1 MRYFCSKKWEMYS
14 NYSSQTQT
22 PRNSRLIYLGAEGEF
37 AAQPNI
43 TFRTSDF
50 LIEGKRVMHLV

>member
-1 MRYFCSKKWEMYS
+1 MYS

>member
-1 MRYFCSKKWEMYS
+1 MYCD
-14 NYSSQTQT
+14 YSSKTQT

-37 AAQPNI
+37 VAQPNK

-50 LIEGKRVMHLV
+50 LIEEKKVMHLV